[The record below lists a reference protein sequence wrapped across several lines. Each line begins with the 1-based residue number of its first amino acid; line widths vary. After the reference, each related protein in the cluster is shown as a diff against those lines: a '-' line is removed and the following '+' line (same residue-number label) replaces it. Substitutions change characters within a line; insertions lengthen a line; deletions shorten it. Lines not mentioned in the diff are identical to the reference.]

1 MAADAT
7 PATAIFVFFIMG
19 QEFRVHRNEQ
29 EVSSEPGIP
38 RTTSRPTSRQSTL
51 GEFLTA
57 MRARLSP
64 EEVGLRSLGR
74 RRTPGLRRQE
84 VAELAAVSIDW
95 YIRLEQGRVGAPGS
109 AVLDAL
115 AEALRLSPVEREYLH
130 LTARGEAP
138 PRRLPERP
146 DGVTPSLR
154 AILDGLPA
162 LPAYVL
168 DHCFDVLAYNAA
180 ATAMFGDGFG
190 HGSGANAA
198 LMLFLDPVVRR
209 SQLSWEQ
216 IARETV
222 GALRANA
229 ARYPDDPRLLAV
241 TARLRAGNRHFAAWW
256 DDHTVSERGSGVKRV
271 AHPQVGVLT
280 VAYDMLTAPDAAE
293 QRLVVLTPVGA
304 ETEQRLRVLVAD
316 HSRRVAREAGGAGA
330 EKTAKL
336 AG

>member
-1 MAADAT
+1 MAVDAT

-19 QEFRVHRNEQ
+19 QEFRFPAPGQGE
-29 EVSSEPGIP
+29 SSEPGIP
-38 RTTSRPTSRQSTL
+38 RTTRQNTL

-57 MRARLSP
+57 MRARLTP
-64 EEVGLRSLGR
+64 EDVGLRSVGR

-95 YIRLEQGRVGAPGS
+95 YIRLEQGRAGAPGS

-130 LTARGEAP
+130 LTARGEMP
-138 PRRLPERP
+138 PRPLPDRRA
-146 DGVTPSLR
+146 GVTASLR
-154 AILDGLPA
+154 AIMDGMPT

-168 DHCFDVLAYNAA
+168 DHRFDVLAHNAA

-190 HGSGANAA
+190 HGPSDNTA
-198 LMLFLDPVVRR
+198 LMLFLDPEVRR
-209 SQLSWEQ
+209 THLSWEQ

-229 ARYPDDPRLLAV
+229 ARYPGDPRLLAV
-241 TARLRAGNRHFAAWW
+241 IARLRAGNRDFAAWW
-256 DDHTVSERGSGVKRV
+256 VDHTVGERSSGTKRV
-271 AHPQVGVLT
+271 AHPVAGVLT
-280 VAYDMLTAPDAAE
+280 VAYDMLTVPEAIE

-304 ETEQRLRVLVAD
+304 ETEQRLRALVAAY
-316 HSRRVAREAGGAGA
+316 SRRAAIEGGSAEEQEAAV
-330 EKTAKL
+330 L

>member
-1 MAADAT
+1 
-7 PATAIFVFFIMG
+7 MG
-19 QEFRVHRNEQ
+19 QQFRVHGEALG
-29 EVSSEPGIP
+29 ESSKPGIP
-38 RTTSRPTSRQSTL
+38 RTTRQSTL

-57 MRARLSP
+57 MRGRLAP
-64 EEVGLRSLGR
+64 EDVGLRSVGR

-84 VAELAAVSIDW
+84 VAERAAVSIDW

-115 AEALRLSPVEREYLH
+115 AEALLLSPVEREYLH

-138 PRRLPERP
+138 PRPLP
-146 DGVTPSLR
+146 DGCDGAGAVTSSLR
-154 AILDGLPA
+154 AILDGMPL

-168 DHCFDVLAYNAA
+168 DHTFDILAHNAA

-190 HGSGANAA
+190 HGTASNAA
-198 LMLFLDPVVRR
+198 LMLFLEPGTRK

-229 ARYPDDPRLLAV
+229 AKYPDDARLQAV
-241 TARLRAGNRHFAAWW
+241 IARLRSGNRDFATWW
-256 DDHTVSERGSGVKRV
+256 GDHTVGERTSGVKRV
-271 AHPQVGVLT
+271 AHPTAGVLT
-280 VAYDMLTAPDAAE
+280 VGYDMFTAPDASQ
-293 QRLVVLTPVGA
+293 QRLVVVTPVGE
-304 ETEQRLRVLVAD
+304 ETEQRLRALVAA
-316 HSRRVAREAGGAGA
+316 HSRRVACEGAEAGAA
-330 EKTAKL
+330 AVL

>member
-1 MAADAT
+1 
-7 PATAIFVFFIMG
+7 
-19 QEFRVHRNEQ
+19 
-29 EVSSEPGIP
+29 
-38 RTTSRPTSRQSTL
+38 
-51 GEFLTA
+51 
-57 MRARLSP
+57 MRGRLAP
-64 EEVGLRSLGR
+64 EDVGLRSVGR

-95 YIRLEQGRVGAPGS
+95 YIRLEQGRAGAPGS

-115 AEALRLSPVEREYLH
+115 AAALRLSPVEREYLH

-138 PRRLPERP
+138 PRPLPDRP
-146 DGVTPSLR
+146 EGVSTSLR
-154 AILDGLPA
+154 AILDGMPA

-168 DHCFDVLAYNAA
+168 DHSFDVLAHNAA

-190 HGSGANAA
+190 HGTGANAA
-198 LMLFLDPVVRR
+198 LLLFLDGATRS

-229 ARYPDDPRLLAV
+229 AKYPDDPRLQAV
-241 TARLRAGNRHFAAWW
+241 IARLRAGNRDFATWW
-256 DDHTVSERGSGVKRV
+256 DDHTVGERSSGVKRV
-271 AHPQVGVLT
+271 AHPAAGVLT
-280 VAYDMLTAPDAAE
+280 VAYDVLTAPGASE

-304 ETEQRLRVLVAD
+304 ETEQRLRGLVAA
-316 HSRRVAREAGGAGA
+316 HSRRVAGAGVEA
-330 EKTAKL
+330 AL

>member
-1 MAADAT
+1 
-7 PATAIFVFFIMG
+7 
-19 QEFRVHRNEQ
+19 
-29 EVSSEPGIP
+29 
-38 RTTSRPTSRQSTL
+38 
-51 GEFLTA
+51 
-57 MRARLSP
+57 MRGRLAP
-64 EEVGLRSLGR
+64 EDVGLRSVGR

-138 PRRLPERP
+138 PRPLPDRRA
-146 DGVTPSLR
+146 GVTASLR
-154 AILDGLPA
+154 AILDGMPM

-168 DHCFDVLAYNAA
+168 DHSFDILAYNAA

-190 HGSGANAA
+190 HGTASNAA
-198 LMLFLDPVVRR
+198 LMLFLEPGTRK
-209 SQLSWEQ
+209 SQLSWAQ

-229 ARYPDDPRLLAV
+229 AKYPEDPRLHAV
-241 TARLRAGNRHFAAWW
+241 IARLRGGHRDFAGWW
-256 DDHTVSERGSGVKRV
+256 DDHTVGERSSGVKRV
-271 AHPQVGVLT
+271 AHPTAGVLA
-280 VAYDMLTAPDAAE
+280 VGYDMLTAPDASE
-293 QRLVVLTPVGA
+293 QRLVVVTPADA
-304 ETEQRLRVLVAD
+304 ETEQRLRALVTA
-316 HSRRVAREAGGAGA
+316 HSRRVAREAAGMG
-330 EKTAKL
+330 ETAVL

>member
-1 MAADAT
+1 
-7 PATAIFVFFIMG
+7 MG
-19 QEFRVHRNEQ
+19 QKLRGDVA
-29 EVSSEPGIP
+29 VPGDSSNPGIP
-38 RTTSRPTSRQSTL
+38 RTTRQSTL

-57 MRARLSP
+57 MRGRLAP
-64 EEVGLRSLGR
+64 EDVGLRSVGR

-138 PRRLPERP
+138 PRPLPDRP
-146 DGVTPSLR
+146 EGVSTSLR
-154 AILDGLPA
+154 ALLDGMPT

-168 DHCFDVLAYNAA
+168 DHSFDVLAHNAA

-190 HGSGANAA
+190 HGTGANAA
-198 LMLFLDPVVRR
+198 LLLFLDGATRR

-229 ARYPDDPRLLAV
+229 AKYPDDPRLHAV
-241 TARLRAGNRHFAAWW
+241 IARLRAGNRDFATWW
-256 DDHTVSERGSGVKRV
+256 DDHTVGERTSGVKRV
-271 AHPQVGVLT
+271 AHPAAGVLT
-280 VAYDMLTAPDAAE
+280 MAYDVLTAPGSAE

-304 ETEQRLRVLVAD
+304 ETEQRLRALVAA
-316 HSRRVAREAGGAGA
+316 HSRRVAGAGVEA
-330 EKTAKL
+330 VP